1 MAITP
6 LNFWAQPVIPLTFD
20 DSISYLETLGKVV
33 EKLNETL
40 TQNED
45 WAAELRKDITDFTTD
60 INQKMQSF
68 EDKIEMRVT
77 KFESDT
83 DRAIARFQKE
93 TNIEISQFQSTITN
107 LVNEFEDEMTTKYEA
122 FATQITELVNSI
134 SLNPDYSI
142 DHDSLNMWDV
152 WGSGAKLNYK
162 LENTTGTEVYHN
174 GNYISAYIPVRPL
187 KKYAIRF
194 GKERGST
201 IIDDSQYII
210 VYDENKNF
218 VSQLTSGNSPTTF
231 TMPANG
237 YYIRINVNLNTK
249 ISPAINI
256 TNLTEDTGMVDIET
270 LPVVNG
276 KPDYS
281 WFDTPESFKTTIS
294 STTTDDNAVY
304 KRKITWRDM
313 DSSKDL
319 ALYDNVTIGGYT
331 TGAYNVT
338 TGEFSTT
345 ITNAITNAFT
355 SDFIPV
361 CPATDD
367 IVITNPLDAS
377 DYANVV
383 YFNENKE
390 IIGMYRFP
398 IQTTTLG
405 IYINPVLY
413 NDVAY
418 IKFSALK
425 TDLHNCRVTA
435 DGSPNFDSGAYPDTA
450 GFNNVIL
457 VTRSAGGIISCG
469 TKTYTGRDRYK
480 ILKDCITNDKPIYD
494 SATVDGQLIS
504 LRCRSITRDP
514 TTTIC
519 HFYGKKQD
527 DSDVSLKVSLNDDGT
542 VLLS

>member
-6 LNFWAQPVIPLTFD
+6 LNFWVQPVIPLTFD

-33 EKLNETL
+33 EKLNESL

-45 WAAELRKDITDFTTD
+45 WATALRKDIS
-60 INQKMQSF
+60 SF
-68 EDKIEMRVT
+68 ENRISAQISTFEQQMNDKYST
-77 KFESDT
+77 FK
-83 DRAIARFQKE
+83 
-93 TNIEISQFQSTITN
+93 NEIQT
-107 LVNEFEDEMTTKYEA
+107 
-122 FATQITELVNSI
+122 LVNSI

-162 LENTTGTEVYHN
+162 LKNTTGAEVYSN

-194 GKERGST
+194 GKTRGNV
-201 IIDDSQYII
+201 IIDDTQYII

-218 VSQLTSGNSPTTF
+218 VTQLISGDSPTTF

-249 ISPAINI
+249 ISPTISI

-276 KPDYS
+276 EPDYS
-281 WFDTPESFKTTIS
+281 WFDAPESFKTTIS

-313 DSSKDL
+313 DDSKNL
-319 ALYDNVTIGGYT
+319 ALYDNITVGGYT

-338 TGEFSTT
+338 TGEFSSS
-345 ITNAITNAFT
+345 ITNSFT
-355 SDFIPV
+355 SAFIPV

-367 IVITNPLDAS
+367 IVITNPLNTG
-377 DYANVV
+377 DYANVI

-390 IIGMYRFP
+390 MIGMYKFDTLVTSQGLYIRP
-398 IQTTTLG
+398 I
-405 IYINPVLY
+405 LY

-418 IKFSALK
+418 IKFSALIA
-425 TDLHNCRVTA
+425 DVHNCRVTA
-435 DGSPNFDSGAYPDTA
+435 DGTPNFGSGVYPDTA

-457 VTRSAGGIISCG
+457 VTRSAGGIIRCG
-469 TKTYTGRDRYK
+469 TKTYSGNECYK
-480 ILKDCITNDKPIYD
+480 ILKDCITNNKPIYD
-494 SATVDGQLIS
+494 SETAPGELIS
-504 LRCRSITRDP
+504 LIAFSYERPNSTATTCRFFGLDKDGNSIILVVTL
-514 TTTIC
+514 
-519 HFYGKKQD
+519 G
-527 DSDVSLKVSLNDDGT
+527 DSGT
-542 VLLS
+542 VNLL

>member
-6 LNFWAQPVIPLTFD
+6 LNFWVQPVIPLTFD

-33 EKLNETL
+33 EKLNESL

-45 WAAELRKDITDFTTD
+45 WAAELRKDIVDFTTD

-68 EDKIEMRVT
+68 EDKIELRVT

-83 DRAIARFQKE
+83 NTAITRFQKE
-93 TNIEISQFQSTITN
+93 TNNAMATFQSTITN
-107 LVNEFEDEMTTKYEA
+107 LVNEFEDKMTTKYEA

-162 LENTTGTEVYHN
+162 LNNITGAEVYSN
-174 GNYISAYIPVRPL
+174 GHYISAYIPVRPL

-194 GKERGST
+194 GKPRGSH

-218 VSQLTSGNSPTTF
+218 VSQLISGSSPTTF

-249 ISPAINI
+249 ISPTISI
-256 TNLTEDTGMVDIET
+256 TNLTEDTGMVDIES
-270 LPVVNG
+270 LPVVSG
-276 KPDYS
+276 EPDYS
-281 WFDTPESFKTTIS
+281 WFDAPESFKTTIS

-313 DSSKDL
+313 DGSKDL
-319 ALYDNVTIGGYT
+319 ALYDNVTVGGYT
-331 TGAYNVT
+331 TGAYNVN
-338 TGEFSTT
+338 TGEFSSS
-345 ITNAITNAFT
+345 ITNSFT

-367 IVITNPLDAS
+367 IVITNPLNAG
-377 DYANVV
+377 DYANVI
-383 YFNENKE
+383 YFNETKE
-390 IIGMYRFP
+390 MIGMYKF
-398 IQTTTLG
+398 TTQIAPNGL
-405 IYINPVLY
+405 YINPILY

-418 IKFSALK
+418 IKFSALIA
-425 TDLHNCRVTA
+425 DVHNCRVTA
-435 DGSPNFDSGAYPDTA
+435 DGTPNFGSGVYPDTV
-450 GFNNVIL
+450 GFNSPIL
-457 VTRSAGGIISCG
+457 VARTAKIIRCG
-469 TKTYTGRDRYK
+469 TKTYTGNECYK
-480 ILKDCITNDKPIYD
+480 ILKDCITNEKPIYD
-494 SATVDGQLIS
+494 SEAMPGELVS
-504 LRCRSITRDP
+504 LRVHTYERTNS
-514 TTTIC
+514 TTTTCRFFGLSKDGDLVILVAT
-519 HFYGKKQD
+519 FGD
-527 DSDVSLKVSLNDDGT
+527 NGT
-542 VLLS
+542 VNLS

>member
-6 LNFWAQPVIPLTFD
+6 LNFWVQPVIPLTFD

-33 EKLNETL
+33 EKLNESL

-45 WAAELRKDITDFTTD
+45 WAAELRKDIVDFTTD

-68 EDKIEMRVT
+68 EDKIELRVT

-83 DRAIARFQKE
+83 KTAITRFQKE
-93 TNIEISQFQSTITN
+93 TNNAMAAFQSTITN
-107 LVNEFEDEMTTKYEA
+107 LVNEFEDKMTTKYEA

-162 LENTTGTEVYHN
+162 LNNTTGAEVYSN

-194 GKERGST
+194 GKPRGS
-201 IIDDSQYII
+201 IVIDDSQYII

-218 VSQLTSGNSPTTF
+218 VSQLISDNSPTTF

-249 ISPAINI
+249 ISPTISI
-256 TNLTEDTGMVDIET
+256 TNLTEDTGMVDIES
-270 LPVVNG
+270 LPVVSG
-276 KPDYS
+276 EPDYS
-281 WFDTPESFKTTIS
+281 WFDAPESFKTTIS

-313 DSSKDL
+313 DGSKDL
-319 ALYDNVTIGGYT
+319 ALYDNVTVCGYT
-331 TGAYNVT
+331 TGAYNIT
-338 TGEFSTT
+338 TGEFSSSV
-345 ITNAITNAFT
+345 TNLFT

-367 IVITNPLDAS
+367 IVITNPLNS
-377 DYANVV
+377 GDYANVI

-390 IIGMYRFP
+390 MIGMYKFDTFFASNGVYIRP
-398 IQTTTLG
+398 I
-405 IYINPVLY
+405 LY

-418 IKFSALK
+418 IKFSALIA
-425 TDLHNCRVTA
+425 DVHNCRVTA
-435 DGSPNFDSGAYPDTA
+435 DGTPNFGSGVYPDTV
-450 GFNNVIL
+450 GFNSVIL
-457 VTRSAGGIISCG
+457 VARAAKIIRCG
-469 TKTYTGRDRYK
+469 TKTYTGNECYK
-480 ILKDCITNDKPIYD
+480 ILKDCITNEKPIYD
-494 SATVDGQLIS
+494 SETATGELVS
-504 LRCRSITRDP
+504 LRVHAYERTNSTK
-514 TTTIC
+514 TIC
-519 HFYGKKQD
+519 RFSGLDRDGKTVTLTASFED
-527 DSDVSLKVSLNDDGT
+527 NGT
-542 VLLS
+542 VNLL

>member
-6 LNFWAQPVIPLTFD
+6 LNFWVQPVIPLTFD

-45 WAAELRKDITDFTTD
+45 WAAALRKDITDFTAKIENEMTAFKTETNAD
-60 INQKMQSF
+60 ISSF
-68 EDKIEMRVT
+68 ENRISAQISTFEQQMNDKYST
-77 KFESDT
+77 FK
-83 DRAIARFQKE
+83 
-93 TNIEISQFQSTITN
+93 NEIQT
-107 LVNEFEDEMTTKYEA
+107 
-122 FATQITELVNSI
+122 LVNSI

-162 LENTTGTEVYHN
+162 LNNTTGAEVYSN
-174 GNYISAYIPVRPL
+174 GHYISAYIPVRPL

-194 GKERGST
+194 GKPRGNM
-201 IIDDSQYII
+201 IVDDSQYII
-210 VYDENKNF
+210 VYDKNKNF
-218 VSQLTSGNSPTTF
+218 VSQLISGNSPTTF
-231 TMPANG
+231 GIPVNG
-237 YYIRINVNLNTK
+237 YYIRINVTFNTK
-249 ISPAINI
+249 ISPTISI

-270 LPVVNG
+270 LPVVDG
-276 KPDYS
+276 EPDYS
-281 WFDTPESFKTTIS
+281 WFDAPESFKTTIS

-313 DSSKDL
+313 DDSKNL
-319 ALYDNVTIGGYT
+319 ALYDNVTVGGYT
-331 TGAYNVT
+331 TGAYNVN
-338 TGEFSTT
+338 TGEFSSS
-345 ITNAITNAFT
+345 ITNSFT

-367 IVITNPLDAS
+367 IVITNPLNAA
-377 DYANVV
+377 DYANVI

-390 IIGMYRFP
+390 MIGMYKFTT
-398 IQTTTLG
+398 QTSPNGL
-405 IYINPVLY
+405 YINPILY

-418 IKFSALK
+418 IKFSALI

-435 DGSPNFDSGAYPDTA
+435 DGVPNFGSGVYPDTA

-457 VTRSAGGIISCG
+457 VARVAKIIRCG
-469 TKTYTGRDRYK
+469 TKTYTGNGCYK

-494 SATVDGQLIS
+494 SETVSGQLIS
-504 LRCRSITRDP
+504 LRAHTYERTDS
-514 TTTIC
+514 TTTTCRFI
-519 HFYGKKQD
+519 GNKING
-527 DSDVSLKVSLNDDGT
+527 DSVTLVVTLGDSGT
-542 VLLS
+542 VNLS

>member
-6 LNFWAQPVIPLTFD
+6 LNFWVQPVLPLTFD

-33 EKLNETL
+33 EKLNESL

-45 WAAELRKDITDFTTD
+45 WAAALRKDITDFTTKIENEMETFKAETNAD
-60 INQKMQSF
+60 ISSF
-68 EDKIEMRVT
+68 ENRISAQISTFEQQMNAKYSTFKNEIEV
-77 KFESDT
+77 
-83 DRAIARFQKE
+83 
-93 TNIEISQFQSTITN
+93 
-107 LVNEFEDEMTTKYEA
+107 
-122 FATQITELVNSI
+122 LVNSI

-162 LENTTGTEVYHN
+162 LKNTTGAEVYSN
-174 GNYISAYIPVRPL
+174 GCYISAYIPVRPL

-194 GKERGST
+194 GKTRGHVT
-201 IIDDSQYII
+201 IDDSQYII

-218 VSQLTSGNSPTTF
+218 VSQLISGNSPTTF

-249 ISPAINI
+249 ISPTINI

-270 LPVVNG
+270 LPVING
-276 KPDYS
+276 EPDYS

-313 DSSKDL
+313 DGSKDL
-319 ALYDNVTIGGYT
+319 ALYDNVTVGGYT

-338 TGEFSTT
+338 TGEFSSS
-345 ITNAITNAFT
+345 ITNAFT

-367 IVITNPLDAS
+367 IVITNPLNAS
-377 DYANVV
+377 GYANVA
-383 YFNENKE
+383 YFDENKNL
-390 IIGMYRFP
+390 IGMYKFP
-398 IQTTTLG
+398 IQTSTEG
-405 IYINPVLY
+405 IYINPILY

-418 IKFSALK
+418 IKFSALIA
-425 TDLHNCRVTA
+425 DVHNCRVTA
-435 DGSPNFDSGAYPDTA
+435 DGTPNFGSGVYPDTV

-457 VTRSAGGIISCG
+457 VTRTVKFIRRG
-469 TKTYTGRDRYK
+469 TKTYTGNECYK

-494 SATVDGQLIS
+494 SETVSGQLIS
-504 LRCRSITRDP
+504 LRAHTYERTDS
-514 TTTIC
+514 TTTTCRFI
-519 HFYGKKQD
+519 GNKING
-527 DSDVSLKVSLNDDGT
+527 DSVTLVVTLGDSGTVSLS
-542 VLLS
+542 

>member
-6 LNFWAQPVIPLTFD
+6 LNFWVQPVIPLTFD

-33 EKLNETL
+33 EKLNESL

-45 WAAELRKDITDFTTD
+45 WATELRKDITDFTT
-60 INQKMQSF
+60 
-68 EDKIEMRVT
+68 KIE
-77 KFESDT
+77 
-83 DRAIARFQKE
+83 
-93 TNIEISQFQSTITN
+93 N
-107 LVNEFEDEMTTKYEA
+107 EMTTFKAETNADISSFEKRISAQISTFEQQMNDKYSTFKNEIQ
-122 FATQITELVNSI
+122 TLVNSI

-162 LENTTGTEVYHN
+162 LNNITGAEVYSN
-174 GNYISAYIPVRPL
+174 NNYISAYIPVRPL

-194 GKERGST
+194 GKPRGSH

-218 VSQLTSGNSPTTF
+218 VSQLISGNSPTTF

-256 TNLTEDTGMVDIET
+256 TNLTEDTGMVDIES
-270 LPVVNG
+270 LPVVSG
-276 KPDYS
+276 EPDYS
-281 WFDTPESFKTTIS
+281 WFDAPESFKTTIS

-313 DSSKDL
+313 DGSKDL
-319 ALYDNVTIGGYT
+319 ALYDNVTVGGYT
-331 TGAYNVT
+331 TGAYNVN
-338 TGEFSTT
+338 TGEFSSS
-345 ITNAITNAFT
+345 ITNSFT

-361 CPATDD
+361 CPAADD
-367 IVITNPLDAS
+367 IVITNPLNTG
-377 DYANVV
+377 DYANVI

-390 IIGMYRFP
+390 MIGMYKFDTFFTSQGLYIRP
-398 IQTTTLG
+398 I
-405 IYINPVLY
+405 LY

-418 IKFSALK
+418 IKFSAYIA
-425 TDLHNCRVTA
+425 DVHNCRVTA
-435 DGSPNFDSGAYPDTA
+435 DGTPNFGSGVYPDTA

-469 TKTYTGRDRYK
+469 TKSYTGNGCYK

-494 SATVDGQLIS
+494 SETVSGQLIS
-504 LRCRSITRDP
+504 LRAHTYERTGSNSTTCRFIGNKINGESVTLVV
-514 TTTIC
+514 TL
-519 HFYGKKQD
+519 G
-527 DSDVSLKVSLNDDGT
+527 DSGTVSLL
-542 VLLS
+542 

>member
-6 LNFWAQPVIPLTFD
+6 LNFWVQPVIPLTFD

-33 EKLNETL
+33 EKLNESL

-45 WAAELRKDITDFTTD
+45 WAAELRKDIVDFTT
-60 INQKMQSF
+60 
-68 EDKIEMRVT
+68 KIE
-77 KFESDT
+77 
-83 DRAIARFQKE
+83 
-93 TNIEISQFQSTITN
+93 N
-107 LVNEFEDEMTTKYEA
+107 EMTTFKAETNADISSFENRISAQISTFEQQMNDKYSTFKNEIQ
-122 FATQITELVNSI
+122 TLVNSI

-162 LENTTGTEVYHN
+162 LKNTTGAEVYSN

-194 GKERGST
+194 GKPSGYH

-218 VSQLTSGNSPTTF
+218 VSHLISGNSPTTF

-249 ISPAINI
+249 ISPTISI
-256 TNLTEDTGMVDIET
+256 TNLTEDTGMVDIES
-270 LPVVNG
+270 LPVVSG
-276 KPDYS
+276 EPDYS
-281 WFDTPESFKTTIS
+281 WFDAPESFKTTIS

-313 DSSKDL
+313 DGSKDL
-319 ALYDNVTIGGYT
+319 ALYDNVTVGGYT
-331 TGAYNVT
+331 TGAYNVN
-338 TGEFSTT
+338 TGEFSSS
-345 ITNAITNAFT
+345 ITNSFT

-367 IVITNPLDAS
+367 IVITNPLNAA
-377 DYANVV
+377 DYANVI

-390 IIGMYRFP
+390 MIGMYKFTT
-398 IQTTTLG
+398 QTTPNGL
-405 IYINPVLY
+405 YINPILY

-418 IKFSALK
+418 IKFSALIA
-425 TDLHNCRVTA
+425 DVHNCRVTA
-435 DGSPNFDSGAYPDTA
+435 DGTPNFASGVYPDTV
-450 GFNNVIL
+450 GFNSVIL
-457 VTRSAGGIISCG
+457 VTRSANGIIKRG
-469 TKTYTGRDRYK
+469 TKTYTGKECYK
-480 ILKDCITNDKPIYD
+480 ILKECMTNDKPIYD
-494 SATVDGQLIS
+494 SETVTGQLIP
-504 LRCRSITRDP
+504 LRITVCKRTGGNETTCRFIGNKLTGESVTLV
-514 TTTIC
+514 
-519 HFYGKKQD
+519 
-527 DSDVSLKVSLNDDGT
+527 VSLFDDGSIA
-542 VLLS
+542 LL

>member
-6 LNFWAQPVIPLTFD
+6 LNFWVQPVIPLTFD

-33 EKLNETL
+33 EKLNESL

-45 WAAELRKDITDFTTD
+45 WAAELRKDIVDFTTD

-68 EDKIEMRVT
+68 EDKIELRVT

-83 DRAIARFQKE
+83 KTAITRFQKE
-93 TNIEISQFQSTITN
+93 TNNAMAVFQSTITN
-107 LVNEFEDEMTTKYEA
+107 LVNEFEDKMTTKYEA

-162 LENTTGTEVYHN
+162 LKVTTGAEVYSN
-174 GNYISAYIPVRPL
+174 NNYISAYIPVRPL

-194 GKERGST
+194 GKPRGNH
-201 IIDDSQYII
+201 IIDDTQYII

-218 VSQLTSGNSPTTF
+218 VSSLISGNSPTTF

-249 ISPAINI
+249 ISPTISI
-256 TNLTEDTGMVDIET
+256 TNLTEDTGMVDIES
-270 LPVVNG
+270 LPVVSG
-276 KPDYS
+276 EPDYS
-281 WFDTPESFKTTIS
+281 WFDAPESFKTTIS

-313 DSSKDL
+313 DGSKDL
-319 ALYDNVTIGGYT
+319 ALYDNVTVGGYT
-331 TGAYNVT
+331 TGAYNVN
-338 TGEFSTT
+338 TGEFSSS
-345 ITNAITNAFT
+345 ITNSFT

-367 IVITNPLDAS
+367 IVITNPLNAAG
-377 DYANVV
+377 YANVI
-383 YFNENKE
+383 YFNETKE
-390 IIGMYRFP
+390 MIGMYKF
-398 IQTTTLG
+398 TTQIAPNGL
-405 IYINPVLY
+405 YINPILY

-418 IKFSALK
+418 IKFSALIA
-425 TDLHNCRVTA
+425 DVHNCRVTA
-435 DGSPNFDSGAYPDTA
+435 DGTPNFGSGVYPDTVA
-450 GFNNVIL
+450 FNSAIL
-457 VTRSAGGIISCG
+457 ITRAAKIIKCG
-469 TKTYTGRDRYK
+469 TKTYTGNECYK
-480 ILKDCITNDKPIYD
+480 ILKDCITNEKPIYD
-494 SATVDGQLIS
+494 SEAAPGELVS
-504 LRCRSITRDP
+504 LRVHTYERTNS
-514 TTTIC
+514 TTTTCRFFGLDKEGNRVILVAT
-519 HFYGKKQD
+519 FGD
-527 DSDVSLKVSLNDDGT
+527 NGT
-542 VLLS
+542 VNLS